1 MEECLKL
8 TLLHGRFSCFLNCT
22 NATKSRNVSQMEVFA
37 RNGSVTFKKILPDF
51 RNCWQK
57 NQNLSEDL

>member
-8 TLLHGRFSCFLNCT
+8 ILLHGRFSRFLNCT
-22 NATKSRNVSQMEVFA
+22 NATKSRNLSQMEVFT
-37 RNGSVTFKKILPDF
+37 RNESVTFKKILPDF